1 MRKRSILEMYPILL
15 YLYLRENL
23 YTEII
28 EQEEDLMAEAIE
40 DEIDDNS

>member
-1 MRKRSILEMYPILL
+1 MYPILL
-15 YLYLRENL
+15 YLYLRQNL

>member
-1 MRKRSILEMYPILL
+1 MYPILL